1 MFHIS
6 SQKEIFCSI
15 IKPKMVSY
23 LYRRSI
29 LHPLPD
35 ERVWGGGGGG
45 GGGQQYIPSPKQT
58 KNLNT

>member
-15 IKPKMVSY
+15 IKPTMVSY

-35 ERVWGGGGGG
+35 ERVCGEGEGV
-45 GGGQQYIPSPKQT
+45 
-58 KNLNT
+58 NNTLQAQNKLKT